1 MAGAGVVAET
11 LKQVTVAPILLKTSK
26 FLKWDDQDTNASI
39 AYDVQVDPKGHI
51 LYWKPEDY
59 SKDTEVLELVL
70 IRDVRIGQYAK
81 SPKNAFLRE
90 ALKSNATS
98 EDEATSVQE
107 RTISVCYGPTMVDVS
122 FTNFVAASIAEAR
135 EWGNS
140 LLAII
145 GNLLDQ
151 NTSPLRCLERFFTR
165 ISVLTAQDGNIPAKT
180 IVKYFSTSKDDKKRA
195 YDALLLVGLASGKKD
210 IINVADLTFEKF
222 IDFYHRLCPRQD
234 LDKIFGEL
242 GVGKKPYMTVD
253 QLVDFLNN
261 TQRDP
266 RLNEILYPYYNTAR
280 AQNIIQTHEKNQD
293 FVKKGYMSI
302 EGLTKYLMSDDNLV
316 ITPER
321 FIPVHQDM
329 TAPLSHYFINSS
341 HNTYLT
347 GHQLTGR
354 SSVEIYRQV
363 LLAGCRC
370 IELDCWD
377 GKTEEQEPII
387 THGMTLCTEVPFKDV
402 VEAIAESAFKTSEF
416 PVILSFENHCSGKQQ
431 AKMANYCQTIFADML
446 LSKPLDEYPLDPGK
460 PLPSLKSL
468 KRKILIK
475 NKKHTA
481 KENDNPHQH
490 STKNENNNDENIEE
504 EAEPKSPENEEA
516 PEKEEN
522 EATPSEKENTPT
534 DASPKEATENDPEKE
549 ENEEEVEVEAE
560 VELSAL
566 VNYIQPVH
574 FRGFDNAE
582 TRQRYFEM
590 SSFSENSATNL
601 LKEQPINFVNYN
613 KLQLSRIYPKG
624 GRVSSDNYMPQVFW
638 NSGCQ
643 LVALNFQTL
652 DLPMMLNLGKFE
664 INGRCGYLL
673 KPDFMCRSDRTFDPF
688 VESTVDGII
697 AGTIS
702 VKVISGQ
709 CLTEKKTGTYVEVD
723 MFGLPADTVRRK
735 FRTKVIQNNGLNP
748 IYDEEPFLFKKVILP
763 SLAVL
768 RIAAY
773 EEGGKLIGHRVL
785 PVHALNPGYRHIKL
799 RNECYQPMCL
809 PTLFV
814 NIVTK
819 DFVPSNFADFA
830 DALANPI
837 QYLSENE
844 KRTQQLEALLM
855 DEDAEDS
862 TDAEPVV
869 QKQEL
874 KPPKTQAKRTSII
887 SLSFGGSKQE
897 HRESVPNLRPVV
909 KSVSDTF
916 SNRNSDRDLLPA
928 GRTKSLQP
936 IRSNSVDAKPSR
948 SKSTSGEH
956 MKGIREDLL
965 ELKPPSL
972 EELKQGK
979 TYAKLKARFENEMGV
994 ILQRQLK
1001 EKMKIAK
1008 EFESQLRKVKSVI
1021 EKDKTTVQRKHS
1033 KTLKK
1038 AEKNGN
1044 YENTYKVCLEE
1055 ISVLNTRQEE
1065 EVTQIMNKHKEKL
1078 KTLYKE
1084 HYFEQM
1090 NFAKGNIIPEFMELR
1105 KIIETS
1111 KANDIKKQQDRHIR
1125 EMQVLKKDQ
1134 DRYNRNELKMLGKE
1148 YRNKGELQRMKREHN
1163 KKHIEQ
1169 AVVERQKMKEY
1180 QEKEMSDLSKQ
1191 YEDFLQEVI
1200 TLQETAPADLESLY
1214 EKNCS
1219 ELESESVDLSNFT
1232 PVLFQKGEVSATAT
1246 YRNPTGSG

>member
-1 MAGAGVVAET
+1 MAGAGVVAEA
-11 LKQVTVAPILLKTSK
+11 LKRVSVAPVLLSASK
-26 FLKWDDQDTNASI
+26 FLKWDDQDTAASTI
-39 AYDVQVDPKGHI
+39 YVVQVDPKGHI
-51 LYWKPEDY
+51 LYWRPEDY
-59 SKDTEVLELVL
+59 SKDTEVLELVNV
-70 IRDVRIGQYAK
+70 RDVRFGHYAK
-81 SPKNAFLRE
+81 SPKNSVVRE
-90 ALKSNATS
+90 ALRANASS
-98 EDEATSVQE
+98 EEESAAVQE

-122 FTNFVAASIAEAR
+122 FTNFVAPSIAVAQ
-135 EWGNS
+135 EWAES
-140 LLAII
+140 LFAII
-145 GNLLDQ
+145 GNLLDI
-151 NTSPLRCLERFFTR
+151 NASPLRSLERFFTR
-165 ISVLTAQDGNIPAKT
+165 ISVQANQDGNIYAKT
-180 IVKYFSTSKDDKKRA
+180 LVKYFATSKEDKKRA
-195 YDALLLVGLASGKKD
+195 YDALQSVGLASGKKD
-210 IINVADLTFEKF
+210 IFNISEFTFEKF
-222 IDFYHRLCPRQD
+222 IDFYNRLCTRQD
-234 LDKIFGEL
+234 LDNIFADL
-242 GVGKKPYMTVD
+242 GVGKKPYLAVD

-280 AQNIIQTHEKNQD
+280 ALSIIGTYEKNAD
-293 FVKKGYMSI
+293 FIKKGYMSI
-302 EGLTKYLMSDDNLV
+302 EGLTKYFMSDDNLV
-316 ITPER
+316 ITPRR

-329 TAPLSHYFINSS
+329 SAPLSHYFINSS

-363 LLAGCRC
+363 LLSGCRC

-377 GKTEEQEPII
+377 GKTEDQEPII

-402 VEAIAESAFKTSEF
+402 IESIAECAFKTSDF
-416 PVILSFENHCSGKQQ
+416 PVILSFENHCSAKQQ
-431 AKMANYCQTIFADML
+431 AKMANYCQTVFGDML
-446 LSKPLDEYPLDPGK
+446 LSKPLDEFPLEQGK
-460 PLPSLKSL
+460 PLPTLKSL

-481 KENDNPHQH
+481 KEPEVTQLTTQQ
-490 STKNENNNDENIEE
+490 STKSENINEE
-504 EAEPKSPENEEA
+504 TVEDGGEPKSPQ
-516 PEKEEN
+516 
-522 EATPSEKENTPT
+522 SETGTEGANAKEN
-534 DASPKEATENDPEKE
+534 AKEATENDPA

-574 FRGFDNAE
+574 FRGFEYAE
-582 TRQRYFEM
+582 C
-590 SSFSENSATNL
+590 
-601 LKEQPINFVNYN
+601 
-613 KLQLSRIYPKG
+613 
-624 GRVSSDNYMPQVFW
+624 GRVGSDNYMPQVFW
-638 NSGCQ
+638 NAGCQ

-735 FRTKVIQNNGLNP
+735 FRTKVVPNNGINP
-748 IYDEEPFLFKKVILP
+748 IYDEEPFVFKKVILP

-785 PVHALNPGYRHIKL
+785 PVHALNPGFRHIKL
-799 RNECYQPMCL
+799 RNESYQPLCL
-809 PTLFV
+809 PCIFV

-819 DFVPSNFADFA
+819 DYVPSNFADFA

-844 KRTQQLEALLM
+844 KRAQQLEALLM
-855 DEDAEDS
+855 DEEASAENSSADP
-862 TDAEPVV
+862 AV
-869 QKQEL
+869 QKQDL
-874 KPPKTQAKRTSII
+874 KPPKPQGKRGSMI
-887 SLSFGGSKQE
+887 SLSFGSSKPD
-897 HRESVPNLRPVV
+897 HRDSVPNLRPVV
-909 KSVSDTF
+909 KSASDTM
-916 SNRNSDRDLLPA
+916 NRNTERDLFPA

-936 IRSNSVDAKPSR
+936 IRPTSVDMKPSR

-972 EELKQGK
+972 EDIKQGK
-979 TYAKLKARFENEMGV
+979 SYGKMRIKFESEMGI

-1001 EKMKIAK
+1001 EKMKSAK
-1008 EFESQLRKVKSVI
+1008 DYDSQLRKIKSAI
-1021 EKDKTTVQRKHS
+1021 EKDKATLQRRHS

-1044 YENTYKVCLEE
+1044 YESVYKVCLEE
-1055 ISVLNTRQEE
+1055 ISELNTQQESQ
-1065 EVTQIMNKHKEKL
+1065 VSQIMNKHKDKL
-1078 KTLYKE
+1078 RALYKE
-1084 HYFEQM
+1084 HYFEQL
-1090 NFAKGNIIPEFMELR
+1090 NFAKGNVVPEFSELR
-1105 KIIETS
+1105 KIVETS
-1111 KANDIKKQQDRHIR
+1111 KLTDLKKIQDRHAR
-1125 EMQVLKKDQ
+1125 DMQILKKDQ
-1134 DRYNRNELKMLGKE
+1134 DRYNRGELKKLGKE

-1169 AVVERQKMKEY
+1169 AVIERQKMKEY
-1180 QEKEMSDLSKQ
+1180 QDKEVADLKKQ
-1191 YEDFLQEVI
+1191 YEDFMQNITELQEK
-1200 TLQETAPADLESLY
+1200 AP
-1214 EKNCS
+1214 S
-1219 ELESESVDLSNFT
+1219 ELEALHDKRCKDLDLEHLDLTNFT
-1232 PVLFQKGEVSATAT
+1232 PELLKQGDLSSSTA
-1246 YRNPTGSG
+1246 YRSPSGSG